1 LLGGGLSSWLLHR
14 GCSLNLAR
22 KVPLGLAAAVMP
34 CVMLVPQVSVPWCIA
49 LFSLAFFG
57 HQWWSTLIMILPTDL
72 FPKRTI
78 GTVAG
83 LVGLGGAMG
92 GVVLGQLAGYL
103 LDHGFSY
110 GPVLVIAG
118 SLHVLAFLVLLTLV
132 RSLQPLPLQ

>member
-1 LLGGGLSSWLLHR
+1 SWLIHH
-14 GCSLNLAR
+14 GHSVNVAR

-34 CVMLVPQVSVPWCIA
+34 CVMLVPHVSVPWCIA

-72 FPKRTI
+72 FPKRAI

-110 GPVLVIAG
+110 RPVLMISG
-118 SLHVLAFLVLLTLV
+118 SLHVLAFLLICLAIP
-132 RSLQPLPLQ
+132 SLRLFFLPQQT